1 MREIKFRG
9 KTVSTKEWVYGDLV
23 HNAFNGH
30 RIFPVGIQIPGC
42 YPDEVI
48 AETVGQFTGLHDK
61 NGKEIYEG
69 DIVKYGTPPE
79 NGVATISSYTG
90 NNLYFC
96 WHNSP
101 IPPTNAD
108 IFGCKDELEVIGN
121 VHENPELLEATC

>member
-9 KTVSTKEWVYGDLV
+9 KTVSTKEWFYGDLV
-23 HNAFNGH
+23 HNAFSGH

-69 DIVKYGTPPE
+69 DIVRDYDEGF
-79 NGVATISSYTG
+79 
-90 NNLYFC
+90 LYKVMFC
-96 WHNSP
+96 EHYAQFMFYDYLNDDYYD
-101 IPPTNAD
+101 NQD
-108 IFGCKDELEVIGN
+108 IAEHEIIGN
-121 VHENPELLEATC
+121 IHENPELLEGRE

>member
-48 AETVGQFTGLHDK
+48 SETVGQFTGLHDK
-61 NGKEIYEG
+61 NGKEIYEWDILKNPDYEEAFVVEYHEGMAGYVGWG
-69 DIVKYGTPPE
+69 DDK
-79 NGVATISSYTG
+79 VA
-90 NNLYFC
+90 
-96 WHNSP
+96 
-101 IPPTNAD
+101 
-108 IFGCKDELEVIGN
+108 GCYLITDDEIEVIGN
-121 VHENPELLEATC
+121 IYER